1 MSISFD
7 ISSIYDT
14 VLVLLLS
21 LNFSFQFYQQSHTIF
36 GKIRFLVLSLNVF
49 TISLHL
55 FALLFDFSNG
65 MASFPRD
72 ASPLFWLEEL
82 SNAFLHPPAQCMES
96 VTEVVKEGVKLGER
110 TAEAAKTTADA
121 MERSQQALYKATA
134 PIAQATFNGSV
145 ATIATTKLP
154 VIKSAPPLVK
164 GAAVIAAASYG
175 YLNPPK

>member
-49 TISLHL
+49 AISLHL

-96 VTEVVKEGVKLGER
+96 VKEGVKLGER

-145 ATIATTKLP
+145 ATIATTTLP
-154 VIKSAPPLVK
+154 VIKPAPPLVK
-164 GAAVIAAASYG
+164 GATVIAAVSYG
-175 YLNPPK
+175 YLNPSK